1 MEPIEYPGKTH
12 YQSTD
17 VARKYHIR
25 RTTGAKG
32 AATHYLETRVIKKAL
47 DCVLKSTRVNSVLDT
62 PCGDGRLISVYNQ
75 YHLNM
80 SYADIS
86 DEMMRIAKEK
96 APDSQFYRMDLEK
109 VDLDREYDLVMCI
122 RLLHHLPD
130 EVKSRVLG
138 SLFKLTNG
146 YVILTFS
153 SPSSL
158 HKGRNQRYTISRI
171 GFEQLATRAG
181 FQVVKRFAI
190 IPILTETNVAVL
202 RKISR

>member
-1 MEPIEYPGKTH
+1 METIEYPGKMH
-12 YQSTD
+12 YQNAD
-17 VARKYHIR
+17 VAQRYHIR

-32 AATHYLETRVIKKAL
+32 TATHYLETSVIKKAL
-47 DCVLKSTRVNSVLDT
+47 DYVLANTRVNSVLDT
-62 PCGDGRLISVYNQ
+62 PCGEGRLIDLQNLYQ
-75 YHLNM
+75 LNM

-96 APDSQFYRMDLEK
+96 APDRQFYKMDLEK

-138 SLFKLTNG
+138 SLFKLTKG

-158 HKGRNQRYTISRI
+158 HKRRNQRYTISRI

-181 FQVVKRFAI
+181 FQVVKQFTI
-190 IPILTETNVAVL
+190 IPLLTETNVAVL